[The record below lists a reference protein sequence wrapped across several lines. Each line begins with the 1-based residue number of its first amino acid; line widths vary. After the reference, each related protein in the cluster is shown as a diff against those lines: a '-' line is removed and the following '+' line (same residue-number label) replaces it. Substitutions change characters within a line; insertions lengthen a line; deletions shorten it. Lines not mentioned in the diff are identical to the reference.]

1 MTDDTARLAQY
12 IDVWR
17 DACAAFV
24 DLCRSLD
31 EDDAHRPT
39 DLAGWD
45 VHACV
50 AHTAHLEAVLA
61 GAPEET
67 VEVPELPHVKGLM
80 GRYTEQGVLARRDRS
95 MSELCDEIERSV
107 AARADRLRADPPTDP
122 RGKPER
128 TFGGIPWDN
137 ETLLGNRPLDVWMHE
152 QDIRRALDRPGG
164 YDAPAAQHTIDRLAA
179 ALPMVLGKRVA
190 PPDGTSLRVDLPEL
204 ERSWSLAIRGSR
216 AAFIDEPVTPAAAV
230 ELTAEDFVVLAGG
243 RRPAERTT
251 PRIEGD
257 RALATRFLEAMAVTP

>member
-50 AHTAHLEAVLA
+50 AHTAH
-61 GAPEET
+61 
-67 VEVPELPHVKGLM
+67 
-80 GRYTEQGVLARRDRS
+80 
-95 MSELCDEIERSV
+95 
-107 AARADRLRADPPTDP
+107 
-122 RGKPER
+122 
-128 TFGGIPWDN
+128 
-137 ETLLGNRPLDVWMHE
+137 LDVWMHE

-204 ERSWSLAIRGSR
+204 ERTWSLAVRGSR